1 MVLKL
6 ARGISGVI
14 RGVLVIIISCRLGMV
29 FHPEPANQL
38 SAQTR
43 TRDVRVTSSDAATQ
57 LPDRSKRYALVVGVD
72 RYQDPQVTPLVGAGN
87 DARSLRTALI
97 RYGGFPEDHVILLT
111 SDQPA
116 SSQPT
121 RGVILR
127 KLSNLRA
134 VVPKD
139 GLFLFSFAGHGIQ
152 REGRAY
158 LLASDSQV
166 NGDLDLLEDTAINVS
181 SQVRDRVEETG
192 IAQVIF
198 ILDACRNEPGS
209 GRSGTDNPLSEGFVK
224 QFSFDSH
231 NRDVSAFVILYASE
245 IGHRAYEYIEKKQ
258 GYFSWFL
265 VQALQGAAANERGE
279 VTLGGVID
287 YLQEKVPQRVA
298 LDLGKGKAQ
307 KPFAVIEGF
316 KANDLVLSF
325 VPQMTRV
332 TQNLPADPSNNL
344 PRQPVTPVT
353 EKPPVKL
360 TEIRPS
366 VPKAAPVRLQ
376 TFQFETIS
384 VDSAG
389 KVVSQREGKADYF
402 AEPSIGLE
410 MVSIPGGTYPMG
422 LGRAQL
428 GLLRSQPAA
437 RSLSREPIETMQ
449 PQRFVSL
456 ASFFISRYEITQAQ
470 WQIVASLPRVGR
482 ELSRD
487 PSYIK
492 GDKLPVD
499 QVSWEDASEFCSRL
513 TQSSG
518 RRYRLPAEAEWEYAC
533 RAGTTSLFHFGD
545 KLAPDLANYRAA
557 SADDAMAGPA
567 PVGSKGLAN
576 RFGLFDMHGNVQEW
590 CLDAWHPDYLGAP
603 SDGRA
608 WEGGDANNRILRGG
622 AWTTDAQACASAA
635 RVRGAVTL
643 RARSVGFR
651 VVRTQP

>member
-1 MVLKL
+1 MVLEL
-6 ARGISGVI
+6 SQGVSGAL
-14 RGVLVIIISCRLGMV
+14 RKCLVILIGCLLGIG
-29 FHPEPANQL
+29 FRPWQPEDL
-38 SAQTR
+38 LAQTR
-43 TRDVRVTSSDAATQ
+43 ARDMRVAASGEVTQ
-57 LPDRSKRYALVVGVD
+57 LPERSKRYALIVGVD

-87 DARSLRTALI
+87 DARSLRAALT
-97 RYGGFPEDHVILLT
+97 RYGGFPDDHVILLT

-116 SSQPT
+116 GSQPT

-139 GLFLFSFAGHGIQ
+139 GLLLFSFAGHGIQ

-192 IAQVIF
+192 IGQVIF

-224 QFSFDSH
+224 QFSFDSR

-245 IGHRAYEYIEKKQ
+245 IGHRAYEYVEKKQ

-265 VQALQGAAANERGE
+265 VEALRGAAANERGE

-332 TQNLPADPSNNL
+332 TQNLPVGRGENL
-344 PRQPVTPVT
+344 PQPQLPPVTQ
-353 EKPPVKL
+353 KPAKPAEV
-360 TEIRPS
+360 RPS
-366 VPKAAPVRLQ
+366 VPKVAPARLQ

-389 KVVSQREGKADYF
+389 RVVNQREAKADYF
-402 AEPSIGLE
+402 AEPNIGLE

-422 LGRAQL
+422 LGRSELAL
-428 GLLRSQPAA
+428 MGSQPVA
-437 RSLSREPIETMQ
+437 RSLSLDPIETMQ

-456 ASFFISRYEITQAQ
+456 DSFFISRYEVTQAQ
-470 WQIVASLPRVGR
+470 WQIVSNLPKVGR

-492 GDKLPVD
+492 GNQLPVD
-499 QVSWEDASEFCSRL
+499 QVSWEDANEFCNRL
-513 TQSSG
+513 TRSTG
-518 RRYRLPAEAEWEYAC
+518 RRYRLPTEAEWEYAC

-545 KLAPDLANYRAA
+545 KLAPDLANYRV
-557 SADDAMAGPA
+557 SSVDAMAGPT
-567 PVGSKGLAN
+567 PVGSKGVAN

-590 CLDAWHPDYLGAP
+590 CLDTWHANYAGAP

-608 WEGGDANNRILRGG
+608 WEGGDANSRVLRGG
-622 AWTTDAQACASAA
+622 AWTSEAVACASAV
-635 RVRGAVTL
+635 RVKGSVTL

-651 VVRTQP
+651 VVTTQR

>member
-1 MVLKL
+1 MVKL
-6 ARGISGVI
+6 LQGVSGRLRKYRVI
-14 RGVLVIIISCRLGMV
+14 LFGCLLACIQ
-29 FHPEPANQL
+29 PW
-38 SAQTR
+38 QTKSLPGQ
-43 TRDVRVTSSDAATQ
+43 TGARDVRLTSSSPVTQ
-57 LPDRSKRYALVVGVD
+57 LPERSKRFALIVGVD

-97 RYGGFPEDHVILLT
+97 RYGGFPDDHVILLT
-111 SDQPA
+111 SDQA
-116 SSQPT
+116 AGSQPT

-139 GLFLFSFAGHGIQ
+139 GLLLFSFAGHGIQ

-166 NGDLDLLEDTAINVS
+166 NGDLDLLEDTAINVG

-192 IAQVIF
+192 IGQVIF
-198 ILDACRNEPGS
+198 ILDACRNEPGA

-224 QFSFDSH
+224 QFSFDSR

-245 IGHRAYEYIEKKQ
+245 IGHRAYEYIEKRQ

-265 VQALQGAAANERGE
+265 VEALRGAAANDRGE
-279 VTLGGVID
+279 VTLGAVID

-298 LDLGKGKAQ
+298 LDLGRGKAQ

-332 TQNLPADPSNNL
+332 TQNLPAGRGENL
-344 PRQPVTPVT
+344 PQPPPQSPLAND
-353 EKPPVKL
+353 KPVKL
-360 TEIRPS
+360 PEVRPS
-366 VPKAAPVRLQ
+366 VPKAPPIRLQ

-384 VDSAG
+384 VDAVG
-389 KVVSQREGKADYF
+389 KVVSQREAKVDYF
-402 AEPSIGLE
+402 AEPNLNLD

-428 GLLRSQPAA
+428 ALFRSQPSA
-437 RSLSREPIETMQ
+437 RSLSMDPIETML

-456 ASFFISRYEITQAQ
+456 ESFFISRYEITQAQ
-470 WQIVASLPRVGR
+470 WRLVANLPKVAR
-482 ELSRD
+482 ELSRK
-487 PSYIK
+487 PSYIE
-492 GDKLPVD
+492 GDQLPVD
-499 QVSWEDASEFCSRL
+499 QVSWEDANEFCIRL
-513 TQSSG
+513 THFTG
-518 RRYRLPAEAEWEYAC
+518 RRYRLPTEAEWEYAC

-545 KLAPDLANYRAA
+545 TLAPDLANYRI
-557 SADDAMAGPA
+557 SSGDAMAGPA
-567 PVGSKGLAN
+567 PVGSKGVAN

-590 CLDAWHPDYLGAP
+590 CADTWHPNYKGAP

-608 WEGGDANNRILRGG
+608 WEGGDANNRVLRGG
-622 AWTTDAQACASAA
+622 AWTSEALACASAV
-635 RVRGAVTL
+635 RVKGSVTL
-643 RARSVGFR
+643 RARSIGFR
-651 VVRTQP
+651 VVTTQR

>member
-1 MVLKL
+1 MVSELSQSVSGALRICL
-6 ARGISGVI
+6 AILLSCLLGV
-14 RGVLVIIISCRLGMV
+14 M
-29 FHPEPANQL
+29 FHPWQTNDFP
-38 SAQTR
+38 AQTR
-43 TRDVRVTSSDAATQ
+43 ARDVRVTTSGEVTQ
-57 LPDRSKRYALVVGVD
+57 LPERSKRYALIVGVD

-116 SSQPT
+116 GSQPT

-139 GLFLFSFAGHGIQ
+139 GLLLFSFAGHGIQ

-158 LLASDSQV
+158 LLSSDSQV
-166 NGDLDLLEDTAINVS
+166 NGDLDLLEDTAINVG

-192 IAQVIF
+192 IGQVIF

-209 GRSGTDNPLSEGFVK
+209 GRSGTDNPLSQGFVK
-224 QFSFDSH
+224 QFSFGSR
-231 NRDVSAFVILYASE
+231 NREVSAFVILYASE
-245 IGHRAYEYIEKKQ
+245 IGHRAYEYVEKKQ

-265 VQALQGAAANERGE
+265 VEALQGAAANNRGE

-298 LDLGKGKAQ
+298 LDLGRGKAQ

-325 VPQMTRV
+325 VPQMTRI
-332 TQNLPADPSNNL
+332 TQNLPADRGENL
-344 PRQPVTPVT
+344 PKPPVLPVT
-353 EKPPVKL
+353 EKAAKPPEVR
-360 TEIRPS
+360 TS
-366 VPKAAPVRLQ
+366 VPKAASVRLQ

-389 KVVSQREGKADYF
+389 KVLRQRQAKADYF
-402 AEPSIGLE
+402 AEPNIGLE
-410 MVSIPGGTYPMG
+410 MVSIPGGTFPMG
-422 LGRAQL
+422 VGRAQL
-428 GLLRSQPAA
+428 ALLRSEPAA
-437 RSLSREPIETMQ
+437 RSLSLDPIETMQ

-456 ASFFISRYEITQAQ
+456 SSFFISRYEITQAQ
-470 WQIVASLPRVGR
+470 WRTVANLSRVAR

-492 GDKLPVD
+492 GDQLPVD
-499 QVSWEDASEFCSRL
+499 QASWEDAMEFCNRL
-513 TQSSG
+513 TRSTG
-518 RRYRLPAEAEWEYAC
+518 RRYRLPTEAEWEYAC

-545 KLAPDLANYRAA
+545 KLAPDLANYRI
-557 SADDAMAGPA
+557 SSGDSMAGPA
-567 PVGSKGLAN
+567 PVGSKGVGN

-590 CLDAWHPDYLGAP
+590 CADTWHPDYKGAP

-608 WEGGDANNRILRGG
+608 WEGGDANYRVLRGG
-622 AWTTDAQACASAA
+622 AWTTDALASGSAS
-635 RVRGAVTL
+635 RVKGGVTL

-651 VVRTQP
+651 VVTTQK

>member
-1 MVLKL
+1 MVLEL
-6 ARGISGVI
+6 SQGVSGAF
-14 RGVLVIIISCRLGMV
+14 RKCLVILIGCVLGIG
-29 FHPEPANQL
+29 FHPWQPDDL
-38 SAQTR
+38 PAQTR
-43 TRDVRVTSSDAATQ
+43 ARDMRVATSGEVTQ
-57 LPDRSKRYALVVGVD
+57 LPERSKRYALIVGVD

-97 RYGGFPEDHVILLT
+97 RYGGFPDDHVILLT

-116 SSQPT
+116 GSQPT

-139 GLFLFSFAGHGIQ
+139 GLLLFSFAGHGIQ

-192 IAQVIF
+192 IGQVIF

-224 QFSFDSH
+224 QFSFDSR

-245 IGHRAYEYIEKKQ
+245 IGHRAYEYVEKKQ

-265 VQALQGAAANERGE
+265 VEALRGAAANDRGE

-332 TQNLPADPSNNL
+332 TQNLPVGRGESL
-344 PRQPVTPVT
+344 PQPQVPPVTQKPA
-353 EKPPVKL
+353 KPPEV
-360 TEIRPS
+360 RPS
-366 VPKAAPVRLQ
+366 VPKVAPARLQ

-389 KVVSQREGKADYF
+389 KVVNQREAKADYF
-402 AEPSIGLE
+402 AEPNIGLE

-422 LGRAQL
+422 LGRAEAAL
-428 GLLRSQPAA
+428 MGSQPVA
-437 RSLSREPIETMQ
+437 RSLSLDPIETMQ

-456 ASFFISRYEITQAQ
+456 DSFFISRYEVTQAQ
-470 WQIVASLPRVGR
+470 WQIVSNLPKVGR

-492 GDKLPVD
+492 GDQLPVD
-499 QVSWEDASEFCSRL
+499 QVSWEDANEFCNRL
-513 TQSSG
+513 TRSTG
-518 RRYRLPAEAEWEYAC
+518 RRYRLPTEAEWEYAC

-545 KLAPDLANYRAA
+545 KLAPDLANYRV
-557 SADDAMAGPA
+557 SSVDAMAGPA
-567 PVGSKGLAN
+567 PVGSKGVAN

-590 CLDAWHPDYLGAP
+590 CLDTWHPNYVGAP

-608 WEGGDANNRILRGG
+608 WEGGDANSRVLRGG
-622 AWTTDAQACASAA
+622 AWTSEALACGSAV
-635 RVRGAVTL
+635 RVKGSVTL

-651 VVRTQP
+651 VVTTQR

>member
-1 MVLKL
+1 MVLKIT
-6 ARGISGVI
+6 RRVSGVL
-14 RGVLVIIISCRLGMV
+14 RMALVILLSCVLGTI
-29 FHPEPANQL
+29 FHPWQANQL
-38 SAQTR
+38 PAQTGA
-43 TRDVRVTSSDAATQ
+43 RDVRATTSGAVTQ
-57 LPDRSKRYALVVGVD
+57 LPERSKRYALIVGVD

-116 SSQPT
+116 SSQPA

-192 IAQVIF
+192 IGQVIF

-265 VQALQGAAANERGE
+265 VEALQGAAANEHGK

-298 LDLGKGKAQ
+298 LDLGRGKAQ

-325 VPQMTRV
+325 VPQMAKV
-332 TQNLPADPSNNL
+332 TQNLPPERGDHL

-360 TEIRPS
+360 PEIRPS
-366 VPKAAPVRLQ
+366 VPKAAPARLQ

-389 KVVSQREGKADYF
+389 TVVSQRVAKADYF
-402 AEPSIGLE
+402 SEPGIGLE

-428 GLLRSQPAA
+428 GLLRSQPAS
-437 RSLSREPIETMQ
+437 RSLSREPLETMQ
-449 PQRFVSL
+449 PQRSVSL

-470 WQIVASLPRVGR
+470 WQIVANLPRVGR
-482 ELSRD
+482 DLSRN

-499 QVSWEDASEFCSRL
+499 QVSWEDASEFCNRL
-513 TQSSG
+513 TRSTG
-518 RRYRLPAEAEWEYAC
+518 RRFRLPAEAEWEYAC

-545 KLAPDLANYRAA
+545 KLAPDLANY
-557 SADDAMAGPA
+557 SVSSVDAMAGPA
-567 PVGSKGLAN
+567 PVGSKGVAN

-590 CLDAWHPDYLGAP
+590 CLDSWHSSYLGAP

-608 WEGGDANNRILRGG
+608 WEGGDANNRVLRGG
-622 AWTTDAQACASAA
+622 AWTTDAPACGSAA
-635 RVRGAVTL
+635 RVKGGVTL

-651 VVRTQP
+651 VVTTQP

>member
-1 MVLKL
+1 MVLDL
-6 ARGISGVI
+6 SQGVSGTFWK
-14 RGVLVIIISCRLGMV
+14 RLVILFGCLLGIV
-29 FHPEPANQL
+29 FHPWHGNDSP
-38 SAQTR
+38 AQTGA
-43 TRDVRVTSSDAATQ
+43 RDVRVVHGGSATQ
-57 LPDRSKRYALVVGVD
+57 LADRSKRYALIVGVD

-116 SSQPT
+116 GSQPT

-127 KLSNLRA
+127 KLSNMRA
-134 VVPKD
+134 AVPKD
-139 GLFLFSFAGHGIQ
+139 GLLLFSFAGHGIQ

-192 IAQVIF
+192 ISQVIF

-224 QFSFDSH
+224 QFSFDSR

-265 VQALQGAAANERGE
+265 VEALRGAAANDRGE

-332 TQNLPADPSNNL
+332 TQNLPPIGRAENL
-344 PRQPVTPVT
+344 PQPPPA
-353 EKPPVKL
+353 PPVIEKSAKPA
-360 TEIRPS
+360 EVRPS
-366 VPKAAPVRLQ
+366 VPKVAPIRLQ

-384 VDSAG
+384 VDSSG
-389 KVVSQREGKADYF
+389 KVLNQRVVKADYF
-402 AEPSIGLE
+402 TDPNIGLE

-422 LGRAQL
+422 LGRAEL
-428 GLLRSQPAA
+428 ALMGSQPVA
-437 RSLSREPIETMQ
+437 RSLSLDPVETMQ

-456 ASFFISRYEITQAQ
+456 DSFFISRYEITQAL
-470 WQIVASLPRVGR
+470 WQIVSNLPKVGR

-492 GDKLPVD
+492 GDQLPVD
-499 QVSWEDASEFCSRL
+499 QVSWEDANEFCNRL
-513 TQSSG
+513 TRSTG
-518 RRYRLPAEAEWEYAC
+518 RRYRLPTEAEWEYAC

-545 KLAPDLANYRAA
+545 KLAPDLANYRA
-557 SADDAMAGPA
+557 SSVDAMAGPA
-567 PVGSKGLAN
+567 PVGSKGVAN

-590 CLDAWHPDYLGAP
+590 CVDAWHPNYKGAP
-603 SDGRA
+603 LDGRA
-608 WEGGDANNRILRGG
+608 WEGGDANSRVLRGG
-622 AWTTDAQACASAA
+622 AWTSDALACGSAV
-635 RVRGAVTL
+635 RVKGSVTL

-651 VVRTQP
+651 VVTTQK